1 MKSRNIA
8 YLPEVD
14 HLRAFAALLI
24 VFYHGLHLLRSRLL
38 HDQPFEFSHWIST
51 GNVALAT
58 IAEGH
63 TAVALFMVL
72 SGFIFT
78 WGAWGHRV
86 SYGAFVVNRV
96 LRIYPLVLV
105 LGFVGAA
112 ASHHRFNLGGFLH
125 TLSPLSDLPGGLSL
139 GPFSMLFWTIA
150 VEFQFYLVFPFL
162 FAIAQDRG
170 PRVLAGMIA
179 LAVILRALAL
189 ALDIGASPRDLV
201 YAHIAGRIDQFLLG
215 MLAAIGLRVRA
226 PSPARCRLLAV
237 ASLAGAMAML
247 YAFHLA
253 GGWPADAAWK
263 IVWPTI
269 EGSVWALFIAGY
281 VGGRAPWPGVVSRA
295 LARVGEVSFSIYLL
309 HFAIIFAMAR
319 HRLIFESG
327 LSPTADALLN
337 TLVLALPATLAL
349 AALSYAVI
357 ERPFLE
363 MRRRYLFPAEPRG
376 G

>member
-24 VFYHGLHLLRSRLL
+24 VFYHGLHLFRSRLL

-112 ASHHRFNLGGFLH
+112 ASHHRFTLGGFLH

-162 FAIAQDRG
+162 LAIAQDRG
-170 PRVLAGMIA
+170 ARVLAGMIA

-226 PSPARCRLLAV
+226 PSPAQCRRLAI

-269 EGSVWALFIAGY
+269 EGSVWALFIVGY
-281 VGGRAPWPGVVSRA
+281 VGGRAPWPGVVSRT

-363 MRRRYLFPAEPRG
+363 MRRRYLFPAEPRAG
-376 G
+376 